1 VLLAGSASEGASGGG
16 EANMGKR
23 GIVFLTS
30 NALIAFS
37 GCATP
42 ERTNAVARLTESD
55 VRPASLPTDLVG
67 TWSGVFAPIGEGV
80 FDSRKASGTMT
91 LAINDNGTY
100 TATERRGA
108 ATRNYS
114 GVVVANGR
122 TIKLRSS
129 SGRLV
134 SLRHRGNTLYGVVS
148 DPVGEYPL
156 QISFEKDSGAAA
168 SPPSAQSPRQ

>member
-1 VLLAGSASEGASGGG
+1 
-16 EANMGKR
+16 MGQR
-23 GIVFLTS
+23 GIVVVAS
-30 NALIAFS
+30 IALMALS
-37 GCATP
+37 GCATQ

-55 VRPASLPTDLVG
+55 ARPPALPTDLVG

-80 FDSRKASGTMT
+80 FDSRKASGTLT

-108 ATRNYS
+108 STWSYS

-122 TIKLRSS
+122 TIKLQSS
-129 SGRLV
+129 SGRQT
-134 SLRHRGNTLYGVVS
+134 SLMHRGNTLYGVVL